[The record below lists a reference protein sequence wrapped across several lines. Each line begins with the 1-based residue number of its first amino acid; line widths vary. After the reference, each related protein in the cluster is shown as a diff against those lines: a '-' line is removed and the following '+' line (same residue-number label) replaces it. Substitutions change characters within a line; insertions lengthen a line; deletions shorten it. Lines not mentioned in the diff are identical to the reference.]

1 MTGSRPRIL
10 VVEDDEPIAA
20 VLVNGL
26 TLAGYDVEAVA
37 DAETAR
43 DRLDATAG
51 VTATATAGAARPFA
65 AIVLDVMLPGQD
77 GIAFCADLRARGDP
91 APVLL
96 LTARDDSELRA
107 AGSAAGASAMLAKPF
122 AYAELI
128 AVLGR
133 LTGGR

>member
-1 MTGSRPRIL
+1 MTGSRSRIL

-43 DRLDATAG
+43 DRLDEMAATD
-51 VTATATAGAARPFA
+51 GASGPSCA

-77 GIAFCADLRARGDP
+77 GIAFCAALRAGGDQT
-91 APVLL
+91 PVLL
-96 LTARDDSELRA
+96 LTARDEPGIRI

-122 AYAELI
+122 AYAELL
-128 AVLGR
+128 ALLGR